1 LCDKQ
6 RLQVVLP
13 ANESGG
19 TDRPKYEDKVISRV
33 MDQITQEAPQPATR
47 SLARMRGAGVKG
59 IVNERESQLRLV
71 TSVRLRWAA
80 VFGQLFTVAVVTGY
94 YGFPLEIG
102 SCLVLIAMSA
112 WLNVFLSIKYPARH
126 RFNTRIATALL
137 AYDILQLAA
146 LLFFTGGIQNPFAVL
161 LAAPVTVAAATL
173 PSRYTVMLGLLV
185 MFCASFL
192 VVQYHPL
199 PWFDGQRLELPRD
212 YKFGL
217 MSALAAATSFLA
229 FYTWRLNKEARQM
242 SAALAATDMV
252 LASEQRLHALD
263 GLAAAAAH
271 ELGTPLSTIVLVA
284 KELEHELG
292 ADSHYREDLQLL
304 HAQAMRCREILQK
317 LTRSP
322 DDRDPM
328 HAGITI
334 GEILEEASS
343 AHRASGKRL
352 VISAHPMTTGE
363 DAPSDEPLGHRRPGV
378 IYGLG
383 NLVENATGFAAS
395 EVQIDAR
402 WTDKD
407 VTVTISDDGPGFA
420 PELMDTIGEPYVTSR
435 RYQDRG
441 DKGHSG
447 LGLGFFIAKT
457 LLERSGATV
466 NFSNRAEP
474 LTGAIVQVIWPRA
487 AFAMKPG
494 EFDWP
499 GSMGV
504 RKPQKPGG

>member
-1 LCDKQ
+1 M
-6 RLQVVLP
+6 
-13 ANESGG
+13 
-19 TDRPKYEDKVISRV
+19 DKVNPV
-33 MDQITQEAPQPATR
+33 EAQPGRR
-47 SLARMRGAGVKG
+47 SLINIKGASVKG

-80 VFGQLFTVAVVTGY
+80 VFGQLITVAIVMGVF
-94 YGFPLEIG
+94 GFPVEIG
-102 SCLVLIAMSA
+102 SCLVLIALSA
-112 WLNVFLSIKYPARH
+112 WLNVFLSIRYPARH
-126 RFNTRIATALL
+126 RFNKRFASVLL
-137 AYDILQLAA
+137 AYDIMQLAG
-146 LLFFTGGIQNPFAVL
+146 LLYFTGGIQNPFAVL

-173 PSRYTVMLGLLV
+173 PTRYTVMLGLLV
-185 MFCASFL
+185 MFCAGFL
-192 VVQYHPL
+192 IVQYHPL
-199 PWFDGQRLELPRD
+199 PWLEGQRLELPRD
-212 YKFGL
+212 YKVGIVA
-217 MSALAAATSFLA
+217 ALAAATSFLG
-229 FYTWRLNKEARQM
+229 FYTWRLNKEARLM

-284 KELEHELG
+284 KELEHEMG
-292 ADSHYREDLQLL
+292 PDSRYREDLQLM
-304 HAQAMRCREILQK
+304 HAQAKRCREILQK

-334 GEILEEASS
+334 GEILEEAASP
-343 AHRASGKRL
+343 HRGSGKRL
-352 VISAHPMTTGE
+352 VISAHPLTKG
-363 DAPSDEPLGHRRPGV
+363 DAVPPEEPLGHRRPGV

-383 NLVENATGFAAS
+383 NLIENATGFAAS

-402 WTDKD
+402 WTDND
-407 VTVTISDDGPGFA
+407 VIVTISDDGPGFA

-457 LLERSGATV
+457 LLERSGASV
-466 NFSNRAEP
+466 NFSNRNEP
-474 LTGAIVQVIWPRA
+474 LTGAIVQVAWPRG
-487 AFAMKPG
+487 AFELKPG

-499 GSMGV
+499 GSTGV
-504 RKPQKPGG
+504 RRPQKPA